1 MSPFHNDILIS
12 LCKLYKLPFISAGE
26 GKLQGMNNVY
36 IEHTRNALSSL
47 LLEISL

>member
-1 MSPFHNDILIS
+1 MSPFHKDILIS